1 MGIGRRGVA
10 RPSPTRLDRPVDDRA
25 KTSRSAVAHASLG
38 LLGGFQLAVDGETIH
53 LPRSESRVLAS
64 VALRDRAQTRA
75 ALAGRL
81 WPDTTND
88 RALGRLRT
96 ALWRLRR
103 TGRRLLDVTSD
114 DIALDP
120 DVVVDVRELTEL
132 THRMPETP
140 NTDEDALFEML
151 SEAGELLPDW
161 DDEWLIADRERIRQ
175 MRLNALEL
183 LSERL
188 AAEGRYG
195 PAVEAAL
202 MAIADDSLRES
213 ARRTLIRAH
222 LAQGNIHDALGQYA
236 TYRDILRDDLGLD
249 PSPQMEALVEGL
261 VVGAGTADA
270 RSDPAGAHH

>member
-1 MGIGRRGVA
+1 MGRRGVA
-10 RPSPTRLDRPVDDRA
+10 QPSPTRLDRPVDDRG
-25 KTSRSAVAHASLG
+25 KTSRSTVTHASLG

-53 LPRSESRVLAS
+53 LPRCESRVLAS

-88 RALGRLRT
+88 LALGRLRT

-103 TGRRLLDVTSD
+103 TGRRLLDVTSA
-114 DIALDP
+114 DIALDS
-120 DVVVDVRELTEL
+120 DVAVDVRELTEL
-132 THRMPETP
+132 THRMPDAP
-140 NTDEDALFEML
+140 KADEEALLELL

-161 DDEWLIADRERIRQ
+161 DDEWLVADRERIRQ

-183 LSERL
+183 LSEQL

-195 PAVEAAL
+195 LAVEAAL
-202 MAIADDSLRES
+202 MAIADDPLRES
-213 ARRTLIRAH
+213 ARRTLIRVH

-236 TYRDILRDDLGLD
+236 TYRDILRDELGLD
-249 PSPQMEALVEGL
+249 PSPQMAVLVEGL
-261 VVGAGTADA
+261 GVSAGTADA
-270 RSDPAGAHH
+270 PSDPAGAHH

>member
-1 MGIGRRGVA
+1 VGRRGIV
-10 RPSPTRLDRPVDDRA
+10 RPSSTRLDRPLDDGR
-25 KTSRSAVAHASLG
+25 KTSRSAVSHASLG
-38 LLGGFQLAVDGETIH
+38 LLGGFQLAVDGVTIH
-53 LPRSESRVLAS
+53 LPRCESRLLAS
-64 VALRDRAQTRA
+64 VALHDRPQARA

-96 ALWRLRR
+96 ALWRLHR

-114 DIALDP
+114 DIALHP
-120 DVVVDVRELTEL
+120 DVAVDLRELTEL
-132 THRMPETP
+132 THRMPDTS
-140 NTDEDALFEML
+140 NADEDVLLEL
-151 SEAGELLPDW
+151 LGEAGELLPDW

-183 LSERL
+183 LSEQL

-195 PAVEAAL
+195 LAVEAAL
-202 MAIADDSLRES
+202 LAIADDPLRES
-213 ARRTLIRAH
+213 ARRTLIHVH

-249 PSPQMEALVEGL
+249 PSPQMEELVEGL
-261 VVGAGTADA
+261 GVGAGTGDG
-270 RSDPAGAHH
+270 RSYPAGAHH

>member
-1 MGIGRRGVA
+1 M
-10 RPSPTRLDRPVDDRA
+10 S
-25 KTSRSAVAHASLG
+25 SA
-38 LLGGFQLAVDGETIH
+38 
-53 LPRSESRVLAS
+53 
-64 VALRDRAQTRA
+64 
-75 ALAGRL
+75 
-81 WPDTTND
+81 
-88 RALGRLRT
+88 
-96 ALWRLRR
+96 
-103 TGRRLLDVTSD
+103 
-114 DIALDP
+114 
-120 DVVVDVRELTEL
+120 
-132 THRMPETP
+132 
-140 NTDEDALFEML
+140 
-151 SEAGELLPDW
+151 DW

-202 MAIADDSLRES
+202 MAIADDPLRES

-261 VVGAGTADA
+261 VVGAVRPMLDPIRRA
-270 RSDPAGAHH
+270 RITDSPLAWRGANVTCP